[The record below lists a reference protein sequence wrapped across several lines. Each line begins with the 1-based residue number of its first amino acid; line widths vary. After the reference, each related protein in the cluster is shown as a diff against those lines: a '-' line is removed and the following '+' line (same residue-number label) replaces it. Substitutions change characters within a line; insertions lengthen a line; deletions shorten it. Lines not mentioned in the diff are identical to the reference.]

1 MKNTLKDKYNE
12 FDEIDLFLK
21 KKYDEITVPQSM
33 FNTEKIYNRIKL
45 ERKKR
50 IKKLFLATI
59 FLLIFVIIIYIF
71 LKLYS

>member
-45 ERKKR
+45 ERKKG
-50 IKKLFLATI
+50 
-59 FLLIFVIIIYIF
+59 
-71 LKLYS
+71 LKNFFWLQSFY

>member
-45 ERKKR
+45 ERKK
-50 IKKLFLATI
+50 KG
-59 FLLIFVIIIYIF
+59 
-71 LKLYS
+71 LKNFFWLQSFY